1 MEVDYSFKDE
11 NFKVLSE
18 HTFVCF
24 SRVRSEHQG
33 RYISYKLP
41 DTLDEYQAVLYK
53 DMAKFWKEWLV
64 KPRMTFKTGCEIT
77 VDMQVHNYTTMLT
90 IFTCFRH
97 IFENREELLPVY
109 IKLRRKR
116 ISKLTALRLAEQVIY
131 INNNHGLTAYAC
143 IGSKKELTK
152 FINIDVPKQLCYML
166 WFDDTAIAD
175 IDMQSYNTK
184 GKGLC
189 VHKTWSVGLADNWYN
204 KFKFTEAICKKYNL
218 DL

>member
-11 NFKVLSE
+11 KFKVLSE

-24 SRVRSEHQG
+24 SSVRDEHQG

-41 DTLDEYQAVLYK
+41 DISDENQAVLYK

-64 KPRMTFKTGCEIT
+64 KPRMTFKSGCEIT
-77 VDMQVHNYTTMLT
+77 IDMKVHNYTTMLT

-97 IFENREELLPVY
+97 IFEHSEMIPAY
-109 IKLRRKR
+109 MQLRRKH
-116 ISKLTALRLAEQVIY
+116 ISKLTSLRLAEHTYY
-131 INNNHGLTAYAC
+131 INSNHGLTAYSC

-152 FINIDVPKQLCYML
+152 FTNLDVQKQLCYML
-166 WFDDTAIAD
+166 WFDDMPIAD
-175 IDMQSYNTK
+175 IDMNNYNKK

-189 VHKTWSVGLADNWYN
+189 VHSTWSAGLADNWYN
-204 KFKFTEAICKKYNL
+204 KFKFMEAICKKYKL

>member
-24 SRVRSEHQG
+24 SRVRNEHQG

-41 DTLDEYQAVLYK
+41 GISEENQAVLYK
-53 DMAKFWKEWLV
+53 DMTKFWKEWLV
-64 KPRMTFKTGCEIT
+64 KPRMSFKVGCEIT
-77 VDMQVHNYTTMLT
+77 IDMKVHNYTTMLT

-97 IFENREELLPVY
+97 IFEHQEMLEAY
-109 IKLRRKR
+109 MQLRRKH
-116 ISKLTALRLAEQVIY
+116 ISKLTALRLAEHTYY
-131 INNNHGLTAYAC
+131 INNNHGLTAWGC

-152 FINIDVPKQLCYML
+152 FINIDVQKQLCYML
-166 WFDDTAIAD
+166 WFDETSISD
-175 IDMQSYNTK
+175 IDMKRHNKQ

-189 VHKTWSVGLADNWYN
+189 VHKMWSAGLIEDFYN
-204 KFKFTEAICKKYNL
+204 KFKFKEAICKKYKL

>member
-1 MEVDYSFKDE
+1 MEVDYNFKDE

-24 SRVRSEHQG
+24 SPVRNEHQG
-33 RYISYKLP
+33 RYISYRLP
-41 DTLDEYQAVLYK
+41 DISEEGQAVLYK

-64 KPRMTFKTGCEIT
+64 KPRMSFKAGCEIT
-77 VDMQVHNYTTMLT
+77 IDMQVHNYTTMLT

-97 IFENREELLPVY
+97 IFEHPELLPAY
-109 IKLRRKR
+109 IQLRRKR
-116 ISKLTALRLAEQVIY
+116 ISKLTALRLAEQAIY
-131 INNNHGLTAYAC
+131 INSNHGLTAYGC
-143 IGSKKELTK
+143 IGSKKELNK

-166 WFDDTAIAD
+166 GFDATPIAD
-175 IDMQSYNTK
+175 IDMKHHNKQ

-189 VHKTWSVGLADNWYN
+189 VHKMWSAGLIDNWYN
-204 KFKFTEAICKKYNL
+204 KFNFKEVICKKYKL